1 MKFNLSSAAQGLRAM
16 ANSATPANAAAL
28 STATR
33 MEQAYRVEAD
43 TFGELQVPAEK
54 YYGAQTLR
62 SVMNFPIGDRASE
75 RMPLPVIKAFG
86 ILKKA
91 AAEVNQEFGL
101 DPKVAAAISQ
111 AADEVISGALYD
123 DHFPLVIWQTGSG
136 TQSNMNTN
144 EVIANRAI
152 EIMGGELG
160 SKTPVHPN
168 DHVNKS
174 QSSNDSYPTAMH
186 IAVAVEI
193 HNTLLPGLA

>member
-1 MKFNLSSAAQGLRAM
+1 MALPNTALKALTPSLRM
-16 ANSATPANAAAL
+16 PAAAL
-28 STATR
+28 STSASR
-33 MEQAYRVEAD
+33 LDQSYRIEAD
-43 TFGELQVPAEK
+43 TFGELKVPAEK

-86 ILKKA
+86 VLKKA
-91 AAEVNQEFGL
+91 AAEVNKEYGL
-101 DPKVAAAISQ
+101 DPVVAGAISQ
-111 AADEVISGALYD
+111 AADEVISGSLYD

-144 EVIANRAI
+144 EVISNRAI
-152 EIMGGELG
+152 EILGGELG

-174 QSSNDSYPTAMH
+174 QSSNDTYPTAMH
-186 IAVAVEI
+186 ISVAVEI
-193 HNTLLPGLA
+193 HNVLLPGLK